1 MKSLEKLYIIKVRVT
16 YKKFIKYIVLIKNII
31 SKILL
36 IKGRDTKMRVA
47 LIAHDKKKEAM
58 IDFAKRNE
66 ERLSKLELF
75 ATGTTGLR
83 IMENTKLEIHRLK
96 SGPLGGDQQI
106 GALISEQKLDL
117 VIFFRDP
124 LTAQPHEPDVNA
136 LLRLCDVYEIPLATN
151 ASTAQLVL
159 DAIHN

>member
-1 MKSLEKLYIIKVRVT
+1 MKSLENLYIIKVRVT